1 MSREDRID
9 IVGASENNLKHIS
22 LSLPKEKLIVF
33 AGVSGSGK
41 SSLAFDTIAVES
53 NRQWQASYPLFIR
66 NRMPRYERPAIDY
79 ILNLTPTI
87 VVNQKGIG
95 HNARSTV
102 GTVSDIAPLMRLLFS
117 RVGEPSAGGA
127 TAYSFNHPLG
137 MCPYCLGLGDEL
149 QVDEGKFFDLNHS
162 ILDGAILF
170 SQFSGSS
177 WQTRL
182 YTNCRLL
189 DSNKKLKDYSREE
202 WNILCYQEKGKTQV
216 PFYSENTGDVT
227 YSQYEGVITRFKRL
241 YLNRDITKLKK
252 SLQEEIMTF
261 VHKTPCSHCHGI
273 GLNPN
278 ALASKING
286 CNIAEFYQMQVS
298 DLINILKEITNPL
311 GKAIAR
317 QITDSLE
324 HMVEVGLGYLSLS
337 RRTDTLSGGETQRL
351 KMVKYL
357 GSNLS
362 NITYVFDEPTA
373 GLHPED
379 ARKIGQLLLELRDR
393 HNTVIVVEHNRDMI
407 KIADHIIELGP
418 NAGIHGGEVVFQG
431 SLQELRKQKTLTAL
445 SLKEAIKINKSPRIW
460 HEGFEIKNA
469 SLHNLKNVSVT
480 IPKGIM
486 TAITGVAG
494 SGKST
499 LMSNVFVQQHPEAI
513 VVNQKA
519 ISTSSRSTI
528 ATYTGIMDEIRKL
541 FAKENNVGPEW
552 FSFNSKGAC
561 PVCKGK
567 GEITPDVAFADPV
580 NILCEECQG
589 KKYNPTSLSYTY
601 HSKNIVEIMELTVIQ
616 ALDFFTSIK
625 IENRLKK
632 LVEVGLGYMTL
643 GQTTNTLSGGE
654 NQRLKLAD
662 ELNKEGNIYIL
673 DEPATG
679 LHEHD
684 VNGLSHL
691 LNRLVESG
699 NTVIIIEHRLELISK
714 ADWIIDMGPEGG
726 HNGGKILFEGT
737 PEMILKAHDSMT
749 AKHLL
754 MNISDTTGDV
764 VNDQI
769 NSK

>member
-1 MSREDRID
+1 MNREDRID
-9 IVGASENNLKHIS
+9 IFGASENNLKHIS

-149 QVDEGKFFDLNHS
+149 QVDEEKFFDLNHS
-162 ILDGAILF
+162 ILEGAILF

-189 DSNKKLKDYSREE
+189 DPNKKIKDYSREE

-286 CNIAEFYQMQVS
+286 YNIAEFYQMQVS

-469 SLHNLKNVSVT
+469 SLHNLKNVNVT

-561 PVCKGK
+561 PICKGK

-589 KKYNPTSLSYTY
+589 KKYNPTALSYTY
-601 HSKNIVEIMELTVIQ
+601 HSKNIVEIMELTVLQ

-673 DEPATG
+673 DEPAIG

-737 PEMILKAHDSMT
+737 PEMILKVHDSMT

-764 VNDQI
+764 VN
-769 NSK
+769 N